1 MKCAGHSK
9 HGNSYCRCCAA
20 PGTAGLLDA
29 AVERLR
35 RQERCS
41 GTQSEFAAG
50 RTNGKLCDFY
60 RWQSSHG
67 TLTSFLLMS
76 EHKLSILGT
85 IVHTSNSTHPGEL
98 SLYLLRHPERL
109 THCGCL
115 PPRTSQVQQDDAI
128 SHTSATSADAGVH
141 TITSPSQTLEN

>member
-1 MKCAGHSK
+1 MKCVVHSK
-9 HGNSYCRCCAA
+9 HGNNYCHCCAA
-20 PGTAGLLDA
+20 PGTARLLDA
-29 AVERLR
+29 VVERLR

-50 RTNGKLCDFY
+50 QANGKLYDFY
-60 RWQSSHG
+60 KWQSSHG

-76 EHKLSILGT
+76 EHKLCILGT
-85 IVHTSNSTHPGEL
+85 IVRRSNSTHPGEL
-98 SLYLLRHPERL
+98 SLHLLHHPERL

-115 PPRTSQVQQDDAI
+115 LPRTSQVQQDGAI

-141 TITSPSQTLEN
+141 TITSPSQTREN